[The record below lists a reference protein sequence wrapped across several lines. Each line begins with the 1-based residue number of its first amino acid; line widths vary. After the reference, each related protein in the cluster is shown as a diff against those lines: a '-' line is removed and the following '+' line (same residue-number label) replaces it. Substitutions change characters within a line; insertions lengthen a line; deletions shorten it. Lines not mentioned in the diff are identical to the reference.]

1 MGGHFFQWGAIARR
15 PRTIFQMLL
24 ALRISQDMHY
34 YKDGAVRLKRQVVLI
49 LELIRQGGCLEGGT
63 WRIIPVSK
71 QLYSNRHL

>member
-1 MGGHFFQWGAIARR
+1 
-15 PRTIFQMLL
+15 
-24 ALRISQDMHY
+24 MHY